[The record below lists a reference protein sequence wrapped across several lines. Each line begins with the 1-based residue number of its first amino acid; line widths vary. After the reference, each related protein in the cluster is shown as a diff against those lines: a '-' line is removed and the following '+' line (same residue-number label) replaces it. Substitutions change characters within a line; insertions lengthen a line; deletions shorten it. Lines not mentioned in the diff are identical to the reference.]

1 MLSGYD
7 FSNCDI
13 PVRLNHFF
21 VCECWSGREGSP
33 KNSLRSD
40 NRKLFWEK
48 AVLWRGSSQNA
59 TMTGLRSEFLF
70 HTEVLLE
77 NWDLLNSENKK
88 KKKNLQRTK
97 IRWIFSV
104 CCWVSEKPEA
114 QTGLERLWWRG
125 CTVHLAW
132 DVRATSPTSPTD
144 DRQSHREAVAKAEGQ
159 SYPGSR
165 EGLGWAEG
173 GRGHVTA
180 NFLKTNLC
188 RRQKE
193 TEKTTLAEHP

>member
-88 KKKNLQRTK
+88 KKRTFRELKSGEYFQSAAESRKNQKHKQVWSVSDGGAARCTWHEMWGQPVQPVQQTTATATERPWQKQRDNL
-97 IRWIFSV
+97 IQAAGRD
-104 CCWVSEKPEA
+104 
-114 QTGLERLWWRG
+114 GGGR
-125 CTVHLAW
+125 
-132 DVRATSPTSPTD
+132 
-144 DRQSHREAVAKAEGQ
+144 
-159 SYPGSR
+159 R
-165 EGLGWAEG
+165 EGGVMWLQ
-173 GRGHVTA
+173 T
-180 NFLKTNLC
+180 F
-188 RRQKE
+188 
-193 TEKTTLAEHP
+193 

>member
-40 NRKLFWEK
+40 NRRLFWEK

-77 NWDLLNSENKK
+77 NWDLLNSQKQKK
-88 KKKNLQRTK
+88 RTFRELKSGEYFQSAAESRKTRSTNRSGASLMAGLHCAPGMRCEGNQSNQSNRRPPQPQR
-97 IRWIFSV
+97 
-104 CCWVSEKPEA
+104 
-114 QTGLERLWWRG
+114 
-125 CTVHLAW
+125 
-132 DVRATSPTSPTD
+132 
-144 DRQSHREAVAKAEGQ
+144 
-159 SYPGSR
+159 
-165 EGLGWAEG
+165 
-173 GRGHVTA
+173 GRGKSRGTIISRQQGGGGGSW
-180 NFLKTNLC
+180 
-188 RRQKE
+188 RREEERGGGGVMWLQ
-193 TEKTTLAEHP
+193 TF